1 MIALALRRALGFLI
15 GLVARAW
22 LASLRI
28 TLLVDPAISAPGG
41 RPVVLAFWHG
51 QQFVCI
57 AWALRHP
64 TAALVSLSRDG
75 ELLAWAFRALGV
87 GVERGSSSRG
97 GASGL
102 KAMVRRLRRGFDAAF
117 AVDGPRGPRG
127 VVRSER
133 GSVGAALAARL
144 GHRTVVPMA
153 TACAR
158 AWRSSRA
165 WDRFELPLPFSR
177 VALCLGA
184 PLAPGEVDPASLAAA
199 IDRSRRAA
207 EEALGI
213 APAA

>member
-1 MIALALRRALGFLI
+1 MRARRWLGFLI

-22 LASLRI
+22 LASLRL
-28 TLLVDPAISAPGG
+28 TLLIDPAITAPEG

-57 AWALRHP
+57 AWALRFR

-75 ELLAWAFRALGV
+75 ELLAGAFAALGV

-102 KAMVRRLRRGFDAAF
+102 KAMVRRLRGGFDAAF

-127 VVRSER
+127 VVRSDR
-133 GSVGAALAARL
+133 DRVGAALAARL
-144 GHRTVVPMA
+144 GKRRVVPMA
-153 TACAR
+153 AACASCWR
-158 AWRSSRA
+158 ARS

-177 VALCLGA
+177 VALVLGA
-184 PLAPGEVDPASLAAA
+184 PMDAAAVDPEALAQA
-199 IDRSRRAA
+199 IDQATRTAQA
-207 EEALGI
+207 TLAG
-213 APAA
+213 

>member
-1 MIALALRRALGFLI
+1 MRARRWLGFLI
-15 GLVARAW
+15 GLVARLW
-22 LASLRI
+22 LASLRL
-28 TLLVDPAISAPGG
+28 TLRLDPALTAPEG

-64 TAALVSLSRDG
+64 TTALVSLSRDG
-75 ELLAWAFRALGV
+75 ELLAGAFAALGV

-97 GASGL
+97 GAGGL

-127 VVRSER
+127 VVRADR

-144 GHRTVVPMA
+144 GKRRVVPMA
-153 TACAR
+153 AACASCWT
-158 AWRSSRA
+158 ARS

-177 VALCLGA
+177 VALVLGA
-184 PLAPGEVDPASLAAA
+184 PLEADALDPAALGAA
-199 IDRSRRAA
+199 IDEARARA
-207 EEALGI
+207 EGAL
-213 APAA
+213 AR